1 MNCKICSTNKI
12 SRIKKVIESNSKKQ
26 LKVLNKRSKKIK
38 KQNIK
43 LKNNEKD

>member
-1 MNCKICSTNKI
+1 MNCKICGTNKI